1 MIKSVRAGTSG
12 DDAERWRKIVVGVEM
27 CMGERGGRSE
37 WCGGRRRAHAMMGV
51 RDGTD
56 GLDADGAVQGPGP

>member
-1 MIKSVRAGTSG
+1 
-12 DDAERWRKIVVGVEM
+12 
-27 CMGERGGRSE
+27 MGERGGGTE
-37 WCGGRRRAHAMMGV
+37 GCGGHRRAHAMMGV